1 MIAIKP
7 KDVPD
12 ISHAFK
18 KAEAPTEEHPQHQ
31 GHDKVVNDTL
41 TEDNIMD
48 DGENRN
54 GHREK
59 RMSGQR

>member
-1 MIAIKP
+1 MIVIKT
-7 KDVPD
+7 KDVF
-12 ISHAFK
+12 IKHILK
-18 KAEAPTEEHPQHQ
+18 KTQEPTEELPQHQ
-31 GHDKVVNDTL
+31 GHDEVVNDTL